1 MFSLPEHGCMSLEIQ
16 TGTCMFAALLARL
29 AAAFSLSFV
38 LFALFFYLHPET
50 IQVREDLIV
59 LLTAIK
65 TKCVSFQITHLLD
78 YFFLLENVLD
88 IRVERRTAQNF

>member
-1 MFSLPEHGCMSLEIQ
+1 MSLEIQ

-38 LFALFFYLHPET
+38 LFALVFYLHPET